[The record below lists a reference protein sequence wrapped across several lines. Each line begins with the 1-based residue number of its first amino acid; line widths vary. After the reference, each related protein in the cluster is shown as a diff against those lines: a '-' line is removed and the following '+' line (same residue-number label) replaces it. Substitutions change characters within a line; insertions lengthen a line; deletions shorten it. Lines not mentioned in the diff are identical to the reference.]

1 MKALFL
7 CEICNSGIIMGKL
20 KIKKGGGCR
29 INIIFRILLAVY
41 AFCLTVISLITLV
54 LTLRPEMIER
64 ASKLL
69 VNDVLPNRG
78 LTLLMLFIEVAFLGL
93 SLMFLLS
100 GVRSEKDKKSVSKY
114 NNVGE
119 IRISLNAIE
128 SIALNASK
136 KVSGIRENKAYVTK
150 QGDHVSVFIKTIVM
164 PDVNIPALLED
175 IQVKVKKSVEESTG
189 IAVNEVRA
197 SVENIYT
204 GYKSRVE

>member
-1 MKALFL
+1 MD
-7 CEICNSGIIMGKL
+7 
-20 KIKKGGGCR
+20 
-29 INIIFRILLAVY
+29 IIFRILLAVY
-41 AFCLTVISLITLV
+41 AFCLTVISLITVV

-64 ASKLL
+64 ASEFL

-78 LTLLMLFIEVAFLGL
+78 ISLFLLFVEIVFFGL

-100 GVRSEKDKKSVSKY
+100 GVRSEKDKKSVRKI

-136 KVSGIRENKAYVTK
+136 KVGGIKENKAYVTK
-150 QGDHVSVFIKTIVM
+150 QGDNVSVYIKTIVM

-175 IQVKVKKSVEESTG
+175 IQVKVKKSVEETTG
-189 IAVNEVRA
+189 IAVNEVKA